1 MVVIINKD
9 ATKEDVEKALK
20 KMDKAIKKKPRLA
33 DFAGK
38 LKGFFGDG
46 LAYQKSIRNEWD

>member
-1 MVVIINKD
+1 MVVIVKKD
-9 ATKEDVEKALK
+9 ATKEDIEKALK
-20 KMDKAIKKKPRLA
+20 KLDQAAPKKPRLA

-46 LAYQKSIRNEWD
+46 LAYQKNIRNEWD

>member
-1 MVVIINKD
+1 MVVIINKG
-9 ATKEDVEKALK
+9 ATKEDIEKALK
-20 KMDKAIKKKPRLA
+20 KMDKAIKKKPHLA